1 MPTALARAA
10 RRLVAHRARL
20 ADLGLLFLRVG
31 GAALLWNYHV
41 LRKLESFEEE
51 LVHFP
56 DPIGLG
62 SDVALILALISEG
75 LCSLLVA
82 LGLLTRVAS
91 LPIVLSMVM
100 VLRLALVGFEGADV
114 QGAYL
119 YGLPYLA
126 LVALGPGRF
135 SLDARLAPFYE
146 RRLGLEPGALR

>member
-1 MPTALARAA
+1 MPAALARAVQRFVA
-10 RRLVAHRARL
+10 RRDSF
-20 ADLGLLFLRVG
+20 ADLGLLLLRVG
-31 GAALLWNYHV
+31 GAALLWHYHV
-41 LRKLESFEEE
+41 LRKLGSFEEE
-51 LVHFP
+51 LLHFP

-82 LGLLTRVAS
+82 LGLLTRLAS

-100 VLRLALVGFEGADV
+100 VLRLAVGGFEGADV

-126 LVALGPGRF
+126 IVALGPGRL
-135 SLDARLAPFYE
+135 SLDARLARFYE
-146 RRLGLEPGALR
+146 RRLGLASGSLR